1 MVLSIHHARYSKLRK
16 HLKSLRV
23 NAGLTQ
29 IEIANR
35 LKQEQSYVSK
45 IERGERYIDMLF
57 YLDWCRACLVEP
69 AEAIKALTE
78 SGA

>member
-16 HLKSLRV
+16 HLKTLRV

-29 IEIANR
+29 IEIAER

-45 IERGERYIDMLF
+45 VERGERYIDMLF
-57 YLDWCRACLVEP
+57 YLDWCRACSVEP
-69 AEAIKALTE
+69 SEAIKILDDA
-78 SGA
+78 GG